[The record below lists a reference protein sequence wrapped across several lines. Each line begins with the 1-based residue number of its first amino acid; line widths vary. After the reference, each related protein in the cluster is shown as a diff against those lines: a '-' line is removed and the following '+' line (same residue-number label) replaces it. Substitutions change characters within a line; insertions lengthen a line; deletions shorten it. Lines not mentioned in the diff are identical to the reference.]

1 MIYFPGGLHKRFSSP
16 NDDQSIV
23 GAIYLVMLVI
33 WCLTLGIFVCVNKCR
48 KMKPKRSA
56 IVRSESMRNVFKNL
70 WFEGLQRPGTEIPE
84 ECNADESDVLTNLEH
99 GHIDEIGHV
108 ALNISQES
116 IF

>member
-1 MIYFPGGLHKRFSSP
+1 MIYFPGGLHKPFSSP

-56 IVRSESMRNVFKNL
+56 ISLTTASLLVMTRRERFRRDFMNGMFPANSWTLGLVVGAMAVFSVIKK
-70 WFEGLQRPGTEIPE
+70 
-84 ECNADESDVLTNLEH
+84 
-99 GHIDEIGHV
+99 
-108 ALNISQES
+108 
-116 IF
+116 